1 MSLAELNAASDLPRD
16 SVHDLVHPHALGRD
30 VQLLENETV
39 PTDPPLHPGSTEQ
52 LAASTAG
59 NPAGPPATRR
69 VAPAELQR
77 LADEFCHAKTLRKRT
92 TALIGIVGWMRR
104 GAASVADLSG
114 LEGFVEYLEDDSEQR
129 TRFQAAFAGL
139 LSEMNCVP
147 LFAEAGI
154 PSDHSFIS
162 EIGHRISARLL
173 PSARE
178 ESDAAKLLVLLYPTE
193 RSARRFLAS
202 PPELFQRL
210 IAALTP
216 PQDLQF
222 ASHEYLDLQEAM
234 RLLASRVSALG
245 LSPEVRARSAVSGVS
260 DSSFYKL
267 LSATEELIAA
277 SQPETV
283 ASALA
288 RWRGTVQRCRT
299 EMLHVHQ
306 HMESS
311 GVSVELIFDLRKIGA
326 CLARMESIADILT
339 AAGTEAR
346 VQATHSL
353 LGQLIEGRL
362 ADLSLSS
369 LLRENL
375 NLIARKMVERTGHSG
390 EHYIAHNR
398 GEYWH
403 MWLAALGGG
412 LLTVITAAVKLRIY
426 EAHSPPF
433 VEGFAAGT
441 NYAVSFVFLQIL
453 GLVLATKQPAATAAT
468 FAGIIREN
476 RGVEREDKLTD
487 FVSRITSTQLAAA
500 IGNVAA
506 VTIGAI
512 FFERLWLLVFSESYL
527 AHETATH
534 VYETLNPTASG
545 TAFYA
550 VVTGVILWMA
560 ALAGGWCEN
569 FAVYYRLTDAV
580 AQHPLGFKIGQ
591 GRMKKIS
598 LGLQRNLGG
607 WSTSIVLGYL
617 LGFTPEIGKF
627 FGIPL
632 DVRHVTLSTGTL
644 ALAVAHFGARSM
656 GRTWFYQAA
665 AGIAVIFV
673 LNLFVSFSIAAY
685 VGLRAYD
692 VSGREQF
699 EIVRHLFLAG
709 LKSPLRFIWP
719 SYMRRHNEPEPLLPE
734 EQG

>member
-1 MSLAELNAASDLPRD
+1 
-16 SVHDLVHPHALGRD
+16 
-30 VQLLENETV
+30 
-39 PTDPPLHPGSTEQ
+39 
-52 LAASTAG
+52 
-59 NPAGPPATRR
+59 
-69 VAPAELQR
+69 
-77 LADEFCHAKTLRKRT
+77 
-92 TALIGIVGWMRR
+92 MRR
-104 GAASVADLSG
+104 GSASVADLSG
-114 LEGFVEYLEDDSEQR
+114 VEGFVEYLENNFEPRS
-129 TRFQAAFAGL
+129 RFQSAFATL
-139 LSEMNCVP
+139 LAEMNCIP

-154 PSDHSFIS
+154 PSDHSFVS

-173 PSARE
+173 PSARDE
-178 ESDAAKLLVLLYPTE
+178 TDAAKLLVLLYPSQ
-193 RSARRFLAS
+193 RSAQRFLAS
-202 PPELFQRL
+202 PPELFRRL
-210 IAALTP
+210 VAALTP
-216 PQDLQF
+216 ADDPQF
-222 ASHEYLDLQEAM
+222 AGHECLDLQEAM
-234 RLLASRVSALG
+234 RLLASRISALG
-245 LSPEVRARSAVSGVS
+245 LNPEVRARSGVSGVS
-260 DSSFYKL
+260 DSAFYKL
-267 LSATEELIAA
+267 LSSTEELIASSEA
-277 SQPETV
+277 DAV
-283 ASALA
+283 GARLA
-288 RWRGTVQRCRT
+288 RWRGTVDRCRI
-299 EMLHVHQ
+299 EMLEVHR
-306 HMESS
+306 HMENA
-311 GVSVELIFDLRKIGA
+311 GVSVELIFDLRKVA
-326 CLARMESIADILT
+326 TCLARMESIADIL
-339 AAGTEAR
+339 AAEGTDAR
-346 VQATHSL
+346 IQATHSL
-353 LGQLIEGRL
+353 LGQLMEGRL

-390 EHYIAHNR
+390 EHYIAHNPP
-398 GEYWH
+398 EYWH

-426 EAHSPPF
+426 EAQSPPF

-441 NYAVSFVFLQIL
+441 NYAVSFIFLQIL

-506 VTIGAI
+506 VAIGAI

-534 VYETLNPTASG
+534 VYQTLNPTASG
-545 TAFYA
+545 TAVFA
-550 VVTGVILWMA
+550 IITGVILWMA

-580 AQHPLGFKIGQ
+580 AQHPLGFRIGQ

-598 LGLQRNLGG
+598 RGLERNLGG

-644 ALAVAHFGARSM
+644 ALAVAHFGAKSI
-656 GRTWFYQAA
+656 GRIWFYQAT

-673 LNLFVSFSIAAY
+673 LNLLVSFSIAAY

-692 VSGREQF
+692 VSGHEQWQ
-699 EIVRHLFLAG
+699 ILRHLIVGA
-709 LKSPLRFIWP
+709 LKSPVRFLWP
-719 SYMRRHNEPEPLLPE
+719 SYMRKRKQPEPVAAEDPLKLNRTS
-734 EQG
+734 Q

>member
-1 MSLAELNAASDLPRD
+1 MR
-16 SVHDLVHPHALGRD
+16 
-30 VQLLENETV
+30 
-39 PTDPPLHPGSTEQ
+39 
-52 LAASTAG
+52 
-59 NPAGPPATRR
+59 
-69 VAPAELQR
+69 QR
-77 LADEFCHAKTLRKRT
+77 S
-92 TALIGIVGWMRR
+92 
-104 GAASVADLSG
+104 ASVADLSG
-114 LEGFVEYLEDDSEQR
+114 LEGFLEYLEDHFEQR
-129 TRFQAAFAGL
+129 ARFQTAFASL
-139 LSEMNCVP
+139 LSEMNCIS

-154 PSDHSFIS
+154 PSEHSFVS

-178 ESDAAKLLVLLYPTE
+178 ESDAAKLLVLLYPTQ
-193 RSARRFLAS
+193 RSAQRFLAT
-202 PPELFQRL
+202 PPELFRRL
-210 IAALTP
+210 VADVTP
-216 PQDLQF
+216 PGDPQF
-222 ASHEYLDLQEAM
+222 AGHEYLDLQEAM
-234 RLLASRVSALG
+234 RLLASRISALG
-245 LSPEVRARSAVSGVS
+245 LNPEVRARSGISGVS
-260 DSSFYKL
+260 DSAFHRL
-267 LSATEELIAA
+267 LSSTEQLIAA
-277 SQPETV
+277 ADPE
-283 ASALA
+283 AGGGALA
-288 RWRGTVQRCRT
+288 RWRGTVRRCRT

-306 HMESS
+306 HMENA
-311 GVSVELIFDLRKIGA
+311 GVSVELIFNLRKIAA

-339 AAGTEAR
+339 AEGVDAR

-362 ADLSLSS
+362 ADLSLTS

-398 GEYWH
+398 PEYWH

-426 EAHSPPF
+426 DAHLPPF
-433 VEGFAAGT
+433 VEGFATGT
-441 NYAVSFVFLQIL
+441 NYAISFILLQIF

-476 RGVEREDKLTD
+476 RGVEREDKLTE

-527 AHETATH
+527 AHESATH

-545 TAFYA
+545 TGFYA
-550 VVTGVILWMA
+550 IVTGVILWMA

-617 LGFTPEIGKF
+617 LGFTPEIGQF

-644 ALAVAHFGARSM
+644 ALAVAHFGAKSM

-692 VSGREQF
+692 VSGWEQWQ
-699 EIVRHLFLAG
+699 ILRHLILKG

-719 SYMRRHNEPEPLLPE
+719 SYMRRRKEPEALPAE
-734 EQG
+734 E

>member
-1 MSLAELNAASDLPRD
+1 LA
-16 SVHDLVHPHALGRD
+16 G
-30 VQLLENETV
+30 
-39 PTDPPLHPGSTEQ
+39 G
-52 LAASTAG
+52 
-59 NPAGPPATRR
+59 R
-69 VAPAELQR
+69 VAPVDLKRAIE
-77 LADEFCHAKTLRKRT
+77 EFCDAKTLRKRT
-92 TALIGIVGWMRR
+92 RSLVGLVRWMRQ
-104 GAASVADLSG
+104 GAASVADLAG
-114 LEGFVEYLEDDSEQR
+114 LLGFVEYLEDNPEQR
-129 TRFQAAFAGL
+129 ARFQAAFADL

-154 PSDHSFIS
+154 PSDHTFIS
-162 EIGHRISARLL
+162 EIGHRISGRLL

-178 ESDAAKLLVLLYPTE
+178 ESDAAKLLVLLYPNE

-210 IAALTP
+210 VAAVTP
-216 PQDLQF
+216 PQDPHF
-222 ASHEYLDLQEAM
+222 AGHEYRDLQEAM

-245 LSPEVRARSAVSGVS
+245 LNPEVRARSAVSGVS
-260 DSSFYKL
+260 DSPFYKL
-267 LSATEELIAA
+267 VSTTEELIAA
-277 SQPETV
+277 SGADAVV
-283 ASALA
+283 AALA
-288 RWRGTVQRCRT
+288 RWHGTVQRCRN

-306 HMESS
+306 HMESA
-311 GVSVELIFDLRKIGA
+311 GVSVELIFDLRKTAA

-339 AAGTEAR
+339 AETGDAR
-346 VQATHSL
+346 VQATHGL

-375 NLIARKMVERTGHSG
+375 NMIARKMVERTGHSG

-398 GEYWH
+398 PEYWH
-403 MWLAALGGG
+403 MWLAAIGGG
-412 LLTVITAAVKLRIY
+412 LLTVITAAVKLRVY
-426 EAHSPPF
+426 EAHYPPF

-441 NYAVSFVFLQIL
+441 NYAVSFIFLQVL

-500 IGNVAA
+500 VGNVAA
-506 VTIGAI
+506 VTIGAV
-512 FFERLWLLVFSESYL
+512 FFERLWLLVFTESYL

-550 VVTGVILWMA
+550 AVTGVILWLA

-569 FAVYYRLTDAV
+569 FAVYYRLMDAV

-598 LGLQRNLGG
+598 LGLKRNLGG

-644 ALAVAHFGARSM
+644 ALAVAHFGAKSM

-692 VSGREQF
+692 VSGREQW
-699 EIVRHLFLAG
+699 EIVRHLLLDG

-719 SYMRRHNEPEPLLPE
+719 SYLRRRKEPEPLPAE
-734 EQG
+734 E

>member
-1 MSLAELNAASDLPRD
+1 MPTEPLGDPSPSEQFIAPPPGSSATPVAASRI
-16 SVHDLVHPHALGRD
+16 
-30 VQLLENETV
+30 
-39 PTDPPLHPGSTEQ
+39 
-52 LAASTAG
+52 
-59 NPAGPPATRR
+59 
-69 VAPAELQR
+69 APAELKH
-77 LADEFCHAKTLRKRT
+77 LVDDFCDAKTLRKRT
-92 TALIGIVGWMRR
+92 AALIGLVGWMRK

-114 LEGFVEYLEDDSEQR
+114 LQGFVEYLESNSEQR
-129 TRFQAAFAGL
+129 ARFQAAFASL
-139 LSEMNCVP
+139 LSEMNCVS
-147 LFAEAGI
+147 LFSEAGI
-154 PSDHSFIS
+154 PSDHTLIS
-162 EIGHRISARLL
+162 EVGHRISGRLL

-178 ESDAAKLLVLLYPTE
+178 ESDAAKLLVLLYPNE
-193 RSARRFLAS
+193 RSAKRFLAS

-210 IAALTP
+210 VANVTP
-216 PQDLQF
+216 PEDQQF
-222 ASHEYLDLQEAM
+222 AGHEYLDLQEAM

-245 LSPEVRARSAVSGVS
+245 LNPEVRARSAVSGVS
-260 DSSFYKL
+260 DSPFYRL
-267 LSATEELIAA
+267 ISAAEELIAA
-277 SQPETV
+277 SEPGSAGT
-283 ASALA
+283 ALA

-306 HMESS
+306 HMESE
-311 GVSVELIFDLRKIGA
+311 GVSVELIFDLRKIAA

-339 AAGTEAR
+339 ADTTEAKIR
-346 VQATHSL
+346 ATHGL
-353 LGQLIEGRL
+353 LGQLIAGRL

-390 EHYIAHNR
+390 EHYIAHNPA
-398 GEYWH
+398 EYWH

-426 EAHSPPF
+426 EAHSPLF

-527 AHETATH
+527 AHDTATH

-545 TAFYA
+545 TAFFA
-550 VVTGVILWMA
+550 IVTGVILWLA

-617 LGFTPEIGKF
+617 LGFTPVIGQF

-692 VSGREQF
+692 VSGREQWQ
-699 EIVRHLFLAG
+699 IVRHLLLGG

-719 SYMRRHNEPEPLLPE
+719 SYMRKRKETEPVPAE
-734 EQG
+734 E